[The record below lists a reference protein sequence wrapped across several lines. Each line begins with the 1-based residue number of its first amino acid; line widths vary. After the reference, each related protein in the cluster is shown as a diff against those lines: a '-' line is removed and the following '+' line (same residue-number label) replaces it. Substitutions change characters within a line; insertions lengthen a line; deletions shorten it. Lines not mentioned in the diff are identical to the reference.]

1 MHFHIVFQPGQML
14 DGYSSHENEDSIYNV
29 LVPALNTNL
38 MKLNSCLQK
47 VKEVDLNTK
56 KMIENATINQF
67 ISYSITDEITTAPR
81 NENRSIQN
89 NIVTEPL
96 QLESGYVGELYV
108 TNIVDQLGGICY
120 IIDANSMPNTEM
132 LFGLKPKL
140 LKRLPKPDEI
150 FGYFYLDKCM
160 FRARRDTDG
169 IIVNGQF
176 KAVLIDIGCKIDI
189 NIENNLHHFFEV
201 TDNGKHLSSFA
212 RKCQVFLLPE
222 NLSLDNLLH
231 QRVCYKVLCVE
242 NGSNMVYINILEFNK
257 ARGDNDSENVQF
269 TFFSHF
275 LIDIDILPLPSRY
288 AEHILKHNENK
299 IKTSV
304 TEHSCIID
312 EGEQIQLSANNP
324 FIDSFEISNKNAMA
338 IKAQFSKKFQLCK
351 SLNGL
356 ADGWIEKNSK
366 FMKTNIHLQ
375 VEPKQYLVT
384 QNTLDSRNS
393 AFTPSNSS
401 SEENTLIDS
410 KKELTHINFID
421 HDPEQDSRNTRPS
434 SVTTEAFEKESNI
447 SVDIPLP
454 SFIIEPPSIGD
465 EIIIQPTHVE
475 NASEFYAY
483 TKHEKIKNVEEFT
496 EMLSMNALC
505 WKKYDPSN
513 AVKTPK
519 LGEKVFVKHEE
530 TVYRGEIIATLETYL
545 FQVNLIDYGGCLKV
559 HINNIFYYDSTL
571 NAYPAYAQHYR
582 INGIKPIQEMYD
594 HDYTVISDVE
604 KILTVAEM
612 KATIIDIIQS
622 NYRITYVVDLYDEN
636 NLNTAETLTFKNLAR
651 LAE

>member
-1 MHFHIVFQPGQML
+1 MHVHIVFQPGQML
-14 DGYSSHENEDSIYNV
+14 DDYSSHGNEDLVYNV

-67 ISYSITDEITTAPR
+67 ISYSITDEIIAAPK

-89 NIVTEPL
+89 NIFTEPSK
-96 QLESGYVGELYV
+96 LESGYVGELYV
-108 TNIVDQLGGICY
+108 TNIVDQLAGICY

-150 FGYFYLDKCM
+150 FGYYYLDKCM

-169 IIVNGQF
+169 IIANGQL
-176 KAVLIDIGCKIDI
+176 KAVLIDIGCEIDI

-201 TDNGKHLSSFA
+201 TDKGKHLSSFA

-222 NLSLDNLLH
+222 NLSLDSLLH

-242 NGSNMVYINILEFNK
+242 NGGNMVYINILKFSK
-257 ARGDNDSENVQF
+257 ARGDNDNENVQL

-275 LIDIDILPLPSRY
+275 LIDILPSIY
-288 AEHILKHNENK
+288 AEHILEHNENK
-299 IKTSV
+299 IETS
-304 TEHSCIID
+304 EHSCIID
-312 EGEQIQLSANNP
+312 EGEQIQLLTSNP
-324 FIDSFEISNKNAMA
+324 FIDSFGISSKIAMVH
-338 IKAQFSKKFQLCK
+338 KAQFSKKFQLCK

-356 ADGWIEKNSK
+356 TDGWIEQNSK
-366 FMKTNIHLQ
+366 FMKTNIHLD
-375 VEPKQYLVT
+375 VEPKQYPVT
-384 QNTLDSRNS
+384 QNTLDSRKKS
-393 AFTPSNSS
+393 LISSSSS

-410 KKELTHINFID
+410 KKELTHINFMN
-421 HDPEQDSRNTRPS
+421 HEPEQVTRPS
-434 SVTTEAFEKESNI
+434 SVTTEVFEKESNI
-447 SVDIPLP
+447 SVDISLP

-465 EIIIQPTHVE
+465 EITIQPTYVE

-483 TKHEKIKNVEEFT
+483 TKHEQIKNVEEFT
-496 EMLSMNALC
+496 DMLSSNDLR
-505 WKKYDPSN
+505 WKKYDLSN
-513 AVKTPK
+513 AAPK
-519 LGEKVFVKHEE
+519 LGEKVFVKQEE
-530 TVYRGEIIATLETYL
+530 KVYRGEIIGKLETYL
-545 FQVNLIDYGGCLKV
+545 FHVKLIDYGDCLKV
-559 HINNIFYYDSTL
+559 QISNIFYYDSTL

-604 KILTVAEM
+604 KILMAAEM
-612 KATIIDIIQS
+612 KATIIDIIS
-622 NYRITYVVDLYDEN
+622 SKYRITYVVDLYDEN
-636 NLNTAETLTFKNLAR
+636 NLNAAETLTFKNLAR